1 MKVPPICSRTDTI
14 FLSAIVSLRAAV
26 MLKAIDRTVSLII
39 GTMQIASTT
48 IIPTKPTAFFKMLL
62 QPKDC
67 VYCFSE
73 VVFRTTGIVL
83 VTTALVV
90 FTVSPV
96 Y

>member
-1 MKVPPICSRTDTI
+1 M
-14 FLSAIVSLRAAV
+14 SAIVSLKAAV
-26 MLKAIDRTVSLII
+26 MLKAIDRTVSFII
-39 GTMQIASTT
+39 GTMHIARTT
-48 IIPTKPTAFFKMLL
+48 IIPTKPTAFFRILL
-62 QPKDC
+62 QPKYC

-73 VVFRTTGIVL
+73 VVFRTTGMVL